1 MWICSHKQ
9 RYIKN
14 SRRTVPTYKQ
24 QPKMPQDI
32 NLVMS
37 PHLVRP
43 PYFFINSLA
52 EDFK

>member
-37 PHLVRP
+37 PHVETVVL
-43 PYFFINSLA
+43 LQLK
-52 EDFK
+52 DK

>member
-37 PHLVRP
+37 PHIESVTLLTKAV
-43 PYFFINSLA
+43 
-52 EDFK
+52 D